1 MDGDTGKAVAK
12 VGGST
17 LALGAVAAIM
27 VGQWLFM
34 GIAADLLSSAVI
46 FGIGYLYGRY
56 SK

>member
-1 MDGDTGKAVAK
+1 MSEGTGKAVAK

-17 LALGAVAAIM
+17 LAVGAVALIM